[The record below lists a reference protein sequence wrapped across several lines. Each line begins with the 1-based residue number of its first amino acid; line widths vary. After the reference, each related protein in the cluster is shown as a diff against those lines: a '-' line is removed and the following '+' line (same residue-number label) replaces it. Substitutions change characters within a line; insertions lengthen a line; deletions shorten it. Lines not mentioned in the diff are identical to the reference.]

1 MMMSALY
8 WTNTLSWIFIVLALR
23 LKDVSVQT
31 FRTNRTHY
39 PDSESTNLCCYS
51 LMLCAMRSISKYS
64 LQFDPTGTRGKYSL
78 QFDPTGT
85 RGKYS
90 LQFDSTGTRGKY
102 SLLFDP
108 TGTRGKYSLQFD
120 PTGTRGEQRYTL
132 HNRCDSFIN
141 FLIIKVNGSQWYNFG
156 PECYL
161 LCNFVSYEI
170 TVQYHL

>member
-23 LKDVSVQT
+23 LKEVSVQT

-64 LQFDPTGTRGKYSL
+64 LQFDPN
-78 QFDPTGT
+78 
-85 RGKYS
+85 
-90 LQFDSTGTRGKY
+90 
-102 SLLFDP
+102 
-108 TGTRGKYSLQFD
+108 GTRGKYSLQFD